1 MKFNNGSTWLHR
13 PNSFDK
19 FFFLLLRVLHKCV
32 RYLFLL
38 CIFYMLCIYNVVPVL
53 FVFELFCKCQGRE
66 ANVFMYS
73 VLSEK
78 AYYAINGFSVRE

>member
-1 MKFNNGSTWLHR
+1 M
-13 PNSFDK
+13 
-19 FFFLLLRVLHKCV
+19 

-78 AYYAINGFSVRE
+78 AYYAINGFSCQRVRFTLLSTIASNCFLRKET